1 MRVLAHAFGQRFDLP
16 IPLWI
21 FVVSGAA
28 VVVASFLLV
37 LPRRVATDEETAR
50 ERIEDA
56 AHLRAVPWW
65 PGAVSVLF
73 LAFLCW
79 CGFVG
84 NQDIPEN
91 IVPTEFWLLVWIA
104 VPLTVALVGDW
115 TQPLNP
121 YFALSRVG
129 NSRSLRASLLGD
141 EAPLPWPRWLGW
153 WPAVVL
159 FLLAALGELVFN
171 LTVTTPQNTAMALA
185 AYAGLAL
192 LGGFFFGDSWRTRGE
207 FWTVLYD
214 TWGRIGYF
222 RFGAPGQRGFAAGLD
237 RPFSTQLSRIVFVLL
252 MLLNVNYDGLIT
264 TPQWANDVERQ
275 LPGSWGV
282 PGIHLES
289 FRTVTFILMVA
300 VMLCLFGAFAQGS
313 AALGRHGTGLR
324 GSLAGLLPSLVPIAF
339 GYLFAHNIEYILINS
354 QLMAPLIGNPPGL
367 GSWPIHLPYPF
378 NDTYDPSRSFLPSA
392 FYWYAAVVVI
402 VAVHVIAVVL
412 AHRHLQRRAAAVEH
426 ERVSELPWLVAMVGY
441 TMLSLWLLA
450 QPLIKETAGTSG
462 DPAPRLPGVTA
473 TTGTVL
479 Q

>member
-28 VVVASFLLV
+28 VVILSFLLV
-37 LPRRVATDEETAR
+37 LPRRVSARDEGQ

-56 AHLRAVPWW
+56 AHLRATPAWS
-65 PGAVSVLF
+65 GLLSVLV

-79 CGFVG
+79 CGFAGSQEVA
-84 NQDIPEN
+84 EN
-91 IVPTEFWLLVWIA
+91 IVPTTFWLLVWIA
-104 VPLTVALVGDW
+104 VPLSVALIGDW

-121 YFALSRVG
+121 YYFLSRVAD
-129 NSRSLRASLLGD
+129 SASLRKAVLGA
-141 EAPLPWPRWLGW
+141 EAPLPWPRWLAW

-159 FLLAALGELVFN
+159 FLLAVLGELVFN
-171 LTVTTPQNTAMALA
+171 LTVTLPQNTALALSM
-185 AYAGLAL
+185 YAGLSL
-192 LGGFFFGDSWRTRGE
+192 LGGFFFGEPWRTRGE
-207 FWTVLYD
+207 FWTVLFD

-222 RFGAPGQRGFAAGLD
+222 RFGAPGRRGFAAGLD
-237 RPFSTQLSRIVFVLL
+237 RPFSTHVSRVVFVLL

-264 TPQWANDVERQ
+264 TPQWGNDVERQ
-275 LPGSWGV
+275 LPGSWGQ

-300 VMLCLFGAFAQGS
+300 VMLGLFGAFAQG
-313 AALGRHGTGLR
+313 AASLGRHGTRLLA
-324 GSLAGLLPSLVPIAF
+324 SLSGLLPSLVPIAF

-367 GSWPIHLPYPF
+367 QSWPAHLPYPF
-378 NDTYDPSRSFLPSA
+378 NDHYEVSRTFLPSS

-402 VAVHVIAVVL
+402 IAVHVVAVVL
-412 AHRHLQRRAAAVEH
+412 AHRHLQRRAATEDDA
-426 ERVSELPWLVAMVGY
+426 RRSEFPWLVAMVGY

-450 QPLIKETAGTSG
+450 QPLIHETASTSG
-462 DPAPRLPGVTA
+462 
-473 TTGTVL
+473 
-479 Q
+479 